1 MELDTEQDP
10 EARKQIL
17 RTILELKK
25 DQLEVVRLE
34 NAQKAREQRNMRDYL
49 ERHHPNS

>member
-34 NAQKAREQRNMRDYL
+34 NAQKAREQRNMRDDL